1 VRTPPLPAVLLGAAL
16 LTAGCSSAVAG
27 TAEPRSAGPLTEALA
42 AVEADAGI
50 EGHVRLADVA
60 ATADGRFVALLT
72 GDVGANHR
80 SVLVELVPQD
90 GGLGT
95 GTVTEGPAFADIG
108 EVHVADDGTVVALAP
123 VLPEDRRSG
132 GGAAV
137 REQDLAMAVLAPG
150 AEEPDLVRIAAD
162 PVLGTPDLGTGVLSP
177 DGATLYAALRYW
189 GDGRSVDR
197 LAEVD
202 VVTGEVRATGELQVP
217 SPGETRVADLA
228 LRPDGGLAA
237 LVSTDRDAEGES
249 DGVVLAR
256 YDAGLRPLGAP
267 VELVEEEEST
277 GYALHVLADGTVV
290 VSLLAGDLDT
300 GEGRLVTVRDGAVA
314 ATAVLPGLGVDL
326 AVGPG
331 EELAYLSHG
340 RPGTA
345 PAVVTVDLAT
355 GETVAQVAL
364 CADGY
369 PAGLA
374 LDADGRAVLA
384 GAVCTEGRS
393 VRDLVTLVG

>member
-1 VRTPPLPAVLLGAAL
+1 
-16 LTAGCSSAVAG
+16 
-27 TAEPRSAGPLTEALA
+27 
-42 AVEADAGI
+42 
-50 EGHVRLADVA
+50 
-60 ATADGRFVALLT
+60 
-72 GDVGANHR
+72 
-80 SVLVELVPQD
+80 
-90 GGLGT
+90 
-95 GTVTEGPAFADIG
+95 
-108 EVHVADDGTVVALAP
+108 
-123 VLPEDRRSG
+123 
-132 GGAAV
+132 
-137 REQDLAMAVLAPG
+137 
-150 AEEPDLVRIAAD
+150 VRIAAD

-177 DGATLYAALRYW
+177 DGATLYAGLRYW
-189 GDGRSVDR
+189 VDGRSVER

-202 VVTGEVRATGELQVP
+202 VATGEVRATGELQVP

-228 LRPDGGLAA
+228 LHPDGGLVA
-237 LVSTDRDAEGES
+237 LVSTDRDAEGEV
-249 DGVVLAR
+249 DGVVLAE

-277 GYALHVLADGTVV
+277 GYALQMLADGTVV
-290 VSLLAGDLDT
+290 VSLLVGDLDT

-326 AVGPG
+326 VVEPG
-331 EELAYLSHG
+331 EDLAYLSHG
-340 RPGTA
+340 RPGSA

-355 GETVAQVAL
+355 GETVADVPL

-374 LDADGRAVLA
+374 LGADGLAVLA